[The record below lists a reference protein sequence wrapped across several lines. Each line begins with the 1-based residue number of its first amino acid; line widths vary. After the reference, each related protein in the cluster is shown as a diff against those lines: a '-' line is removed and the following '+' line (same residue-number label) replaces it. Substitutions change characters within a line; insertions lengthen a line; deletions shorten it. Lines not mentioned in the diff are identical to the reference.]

1 MAQRSDEP
9 SDEPSGPATGVP
21 SGEPPDEATGE
32 RSGAPS
38 GGGSGRRTLWS
49 GHGWPLL
56 GPVTAALF
64 VAYFL
69 VPEHTLGPERPV
81 LSWTVFGIGLT
92 AIAVLLVKHMRD
104 ALFDRPGTVVALVS
118 LMCLSVLLFSSAYF
132 VMSHHPGEFTGLRTR
147 LDALYF
153 ALLTLATLSYG
164 DITPHGQ
171 SVRLVILLQI
181 VYTLVF
187 LTAAATS
194 LTGKLRRSAA
204 SRPPRGRDRQRDP
217 D

>member
-1 MAQRSDEP
+1 MAQR

>member
-1 MAQRSDEP
+1 MAQP
-9 SDEPSGPATGVP
+9 SDEPPDPATD
-21 SGEPPDEATGE
+21 EP
-32 RSGAPS
+32 SGAPS
-38 GGGSGRRTLWS
+38 GDGSGRRTLWS

-64 VAYFL
+64 LAYFL

-171 SVRLVILLQI
+171 SVRLIILLQI

-194 LTGKLRRSAA
+194 LTGKLRRNAA
-204 SRPPRGRDRQRDP
+204 SRPPRGRDRKRGP

>member
-32 RSGAPS
+32 RSGAPP

>member
-9 SDEPSGPATGVP
+9 SDPVTGVP

-38 GGGSGRRTLWS
+38 GGGSGRRPLWS

-204 SRPPRGRDRQRDP
+204 SRPPRGRDRKRDP